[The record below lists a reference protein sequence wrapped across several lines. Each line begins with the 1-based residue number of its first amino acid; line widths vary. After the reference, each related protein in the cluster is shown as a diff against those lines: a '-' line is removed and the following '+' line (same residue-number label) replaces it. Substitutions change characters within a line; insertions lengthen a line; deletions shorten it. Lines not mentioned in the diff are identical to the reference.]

1 MEVNPNSPQSNGSS
15 VAPNALGNV
24 QRPGEYLRQ
33 VRITQKLELE
43 AVASE
48 LNIPL
53 KTLTALEQDDYKSLP
68 EATFIKGYYRTYAKY
83 LKVDATNIIQ
93 RFDDIYAN
101 DTGLLPNHA
110 LNNSPI
116 KIMGKLPGSNRDRNR
131 KWIKRGLI
139 ALAVL
144 VVIGAIVAAI
154 QGMTSGSDNEDAVT
168 SDVASEVQ
176 VLDMNGGN
184 ATVSGDQLTLTFSSP
199 TSVHIVDSTGKVL
212 ATGRQASTLN
222 LNGET
227 PFQIRLDDAT
237 VVSLSLNNENISL
250 SPYTVNG
257 KADFRL
263 SR

>member
-168 SDVASEVQ
+168 SDIASEVQ

-184 ATVSGDQLTLTFSSP
+184 AAVSGDQLTLTFSSP

>member
-1 MEVNPNSPQSNGSS
+1 MEVNPNSPQSSSSS
-15 VAPNALGNV
+15 VTPNALGNV

-33 VRITQKLELE
+33 VRITQKLNLE
-43 AVASE
+43 DVAQE
-48 LNIPL
+48 LNIPV
-53 KTLTALEQDDYKSLP
+53 KTLTALEQDDYNSLP
-68 EATFIKGYYRTYAKY
+68 EATFIKGYYRTYAKF

-93 RFDDIYAN
+93 RFDEIYAN

-131 KWIKRGLI
+131 KWLKRALI
-139 ALAVL
+139 TLAVL
-144 VVIGAIVAAI
+144 IVAGLFVMAV
-154 QGMTSGSDNEDAVT
+154 QNMSDSKDADESAAV
-168 SDVASEVQ
+168 SSEVQ
-176 VLDMNGGN
+176 VLSVDGN
-184 ATVSGDQLTLTFSSP
+184 ASVVSGDQLDLTFNRP

-212 ATGRQASTLN
+212 ATGRQATTLS
-222 LNGET
+222 LNGES
-227 PFQIRLDDAT
+227 PFQIRLDDAEA
-237 VVSLSLNNENISL
+237 VALSLNSENISL

>member
-1 MEVNPNSPQSNGSS
+1 MEVNPNSPQSNPSS
-15 VAPNALGNV
+15 AAPNALGNV

-33 VRITQKLELE
+33 IRIAQKLELSQ
-43 AVASE
+43 VVTE
-48 LNIPL
+48 LNIPV

-83 LKVDATNIIQ
+83 LKVDATSIIQ

-101 DTGLLPNHA
+101 DTGLMPNHA

-139 ALAVL
+139 ALVAIAVL
-144 VVIGAIVAAI
+144 AGIISFV
-154 QGMTSGSDNEDAVT
+154 QNMSGS
-168 SDVASEVQ
+168 SDVENASEPAVPEVQ
-176 VLDMNGGN
+176 VLNVDGT
-184 ATVSGDQLTLTFSSP
+184 AAVSGDQLSLTFSRP
-199 TSVHIVDSTGKVL
+199 TSVNIVDSTGKVL
-212 ATGRQASTLN
+212 ATGRQASVLS
-222 LNGET
+222 LNGEA
-227 PFQIRLDDAT
+227 PFQIRLDDAEA
-237 VVSLSLNNENISL
+237 VSLSLNNESISL

>member
-1 MEVNPNSPQSNGSS
+1 MEVNPNSPQSNASS
-15 VAPNALGNV
+15 AAPNALGNV

-33 VRITQKLELE
+33 IRIAQKLELSQ
-43 AVASE
+43 VVTE
-48 LNIPL
+48 LNIPV

-68 EATFIKGYYRTYAKY
+68 EPTFIKGYYRTYAKY
-83 LKVDATNIIQ
+83 LKVDATSIIQ

-101 DTGLLPNHA
+101 DTGLMPNHA

-139 ALAVL
+139 ALVVIAVL
-144 VVIGAIVAAI
+144 AGIISFV
-154 QGMTSGSDNEDAVT
+154 QNMSGSSDAEN
-168 SDVASEVQ
+168 ASEPAAPEVQ
-176 VLDMNGGN
+176 VLNVDGT
-184 ATVSGDQLTLTFSSP
+184 AAVSEDQLSLTFNRP
-199 TSVHIVDSTGKVL
+199 TSVNIVDSTGKVL
-212 ATGRQASTLN
+212 ATGRQASVLN
-222 LNGET
+222 LNGEA
-227 PFQIRLDDAT
+227 PFQIRLDDADA
-237 VVSLSLNNENISL
+237 VSLSLNNESISL

>member
-184 ATVSGDQLTLTFSSP
+184 AVVSGDQLTLTFSSP

>member
-1 MEVNPNSPQSNGSS
+1 MEVNPNSPSNNSS

-33 VRITQKLELE
+33 IRINQKLELE
-43 AVASE
+43 DVESE
-48 LNIPL
+48 LNISV
-53 KTLTALEQDDYKSLP
+53 KTLTALEQDDYKALP
-68 EATFIKGYYRTYAKY
+68 EATFIKGYYRTYAKF
-83 LKVDATNIIQ
+83 LGVDASNIIQ
-93 RFDDIYAN
+93 RFDEIYAN

-131 KWIKRGLI
+131 KWLKRGLVALV

-144 VVIGAIVAAI
+144 GVLVTII
-154 QGMTSGSDNEDAVT
+154 QNWSGNSSAEVEPEVMTQA
-168 SDVASEVQ
+168 SDVEIINMDS
-176 VLDMNGGN
+176 N
-184 ATVSGDQLTLTFSSP
+184 AAVSGDQLKLEFSRP

-212 ATGRQASTLN
+212 ATGRQSSTLD

-237 VVSLSLNNENISL
+237 AVAMTLNNENISL

-257 KADFRL
+257 KAEFRL

>member
-1 MEVNPNSPQSNGSS
+1 MEVNPNSPQSNASS
-15 VAPNALGNV
+15 AAPNALGNV

-33 VRITQKLELE
+33 IRITQKRDLDE
-43 AVASE
+43 AAKE
-48 LNIPL
+48 LNIPV

-93 RFDDIYAN
+93 RFDEIYAN
-101 DTGLLPNHA
+101 DTGMLPNHA

-131 KWIKRGLI
+131 KWLKRGLI
-139 ALAVL
+139 ALAVIIVL
-144 VVIGAIVAAI
+144 GAIVMAV
-154 QGMTSGSDNEDAVT
+154 QNMSGSKDSAETPAPET
-168 SDVASEVQ
+168 SDVEVLNMDGAS
-176 VLDMNGGN
+176 
-184 ATVSGDQLTLTFSSP
+184 AVSGDQLNLTFNRP

-212 ATGRQASTLN
+212 ATGRQSSTLN
-222 LNGET
+222 LSGET
-227 PFQIRLDDAT
+227 PFQIRLDDAEA
-237 VVSLSLNNENISL
+237 VSLSLNNESISL

>member
-184 ATVSGDQLTLTFSSP
+184 AAVSGDQLTLTFSSP

-222 LNGET
+222 LSGET

-237 VVSLSLNNENISL
+237 AVSLSLNNENISL

>member
-154 QGMTSGSDNEDAVT
+154 QGMTSGSDNEEAVT
-168 SDVASEVQ
+168 SEVASEVQ

-237 VVSLSLNNENISL
+237 AVSLSLNNENISL

>member
-83 LKVDATNIIQ
+83 IKVDATNIIQ

-168 SDVASEVQ
+168 SDIASEVQ

-184 ATVSGDQLTLTFSSP
+184 AAVSGDQLTLTFSSP

-237 VVSLSLNNENISL
+237 AVSLSLNNENISL

>member
-33 VRITQKLELE
+33 VRITQKLELD
-43 AVASE
+43 AVSSE
-48 LNIPL
+48 LNIPI

-131 KWIKRGLI
+131 KWLKRGLI

-144 VVIGAIVAAI
+144 VVIGLIVAAV
-154 QGMTSGSDNEDAVT
+154 QGMSSDSSNEDAVAQDA
-168 SDVASEVQ
+168 SSEVQ
-176 VLDMNGGN
+176 VLNMDGGS
-184 ATVSGDQLTLTFSSP
+184 AVSGDQLTLTFNRP

-237 VVSLSLNNENISL
+237 AVSLSLNNESISL

-257 KADFRL
+257 KAELRL